1 VIFETACDFM
11 IFLGLA
17 NLSPIK
23 LKELFNQKPFS
34 HENVVLKTE
43 DAQCYFCVHIT
54 DSFAT
59 VTLPKNMS

>member
-1 VIFETACDFM
+1 M